1 MCHDRKEDQMK
12 KKYVRCL
19 CILSAAILLSGC
31 QRGGKPGT
39 TGTCMYYVNAE
50 GTGLGKEAYDIKGDS
65 AEEEIKSVLKDMY
78 KEPED
83 DDYRSAFPEEI
94 KLDDWKLE
102 KGRLNLYFNES
113 YKDMDAASEILL
125 RAAVVQTLVQIAG
138 VDYVNFYAGGEPL
151 TDNEGDEIG
160 YMHAEDFVQNT
171 GSSLHS
177 YQLANLHLYYI
188 NKKGGRL
195 GEEEVSV
202 RYNSNMSIEKLVVEQ
217 IIKGPSMQEHQPSVP
232 PETKLLG
239 ISVKDGICYVNFDDG
254 FMNAV
259 YGVSPELTVY
269 SLVNSILEAG
279 DANEVQISVN
289 GETDVKYQG
298 VIDLSKPLSRNLELE
313 EGGAK

>member
-1 MCHDRKEDQMK
+1 MK